1 MCAQVIENLSF
12 DAFLQLEVQKSQH
25 RDLFESYVDFRKSRL
40 SSPALFSKW
49 LELNA
54 CSNPSLEWIKELVK
68 TYIELAFWQIK
79 DSPRLLSIIERH
91 YKITLPDEEG
101 ILTVEYW
108 ANAMTNNN
116 NRARK
121 RKR

>member
-1 MCAQVIENLSF
+1 M
-12 DAFLQLEVQKSQH
+12 
-25 RDLFESYVDFRKSRL
+25 
-40 SSPALFSKW
+40 
-49 LELNA
+49 
-54 CSNPSLEWIKELVK
+54 EWIKELVK
-68 TYIELAFWQIK
+68 TYIELASWQIK

-116 NRARK
+116 RARK